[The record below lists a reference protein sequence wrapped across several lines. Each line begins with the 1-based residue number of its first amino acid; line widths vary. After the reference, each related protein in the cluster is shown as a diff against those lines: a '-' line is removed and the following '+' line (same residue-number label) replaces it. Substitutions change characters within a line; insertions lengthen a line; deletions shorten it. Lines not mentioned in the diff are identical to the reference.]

1 MKINDTL
8 VTTIIGDISK
18 ADYVDAIV
26 NPRRV

>member
-8 VTTIIGDISK
+8 ITAIIGDITK